1 MSTHIYHTLWDTYN
15 SNSTEQYDRTAALE
29 ERIRELED
37 AVSSSFQSFR
47 GALQQIS
54 SHVGLQDVTGTL
66 VGFTARSAGDQ
77 AIRPDIQAES
87 TLELFEPQYEKKD
100 LIDKGV
106 LMLEDC
112 RMLFDLY
119 VLIPVYTTTIFLT
132 DCDIL

>member
-1 MSTHIYHTLWDTYN
+1 MSAASIPPRTR
-15 SNSTEQYDRTAALE
+15 QYDRTAALE

-37 AVSSSFQSFR
+37 VVSSSFQSFR

-66 VGFTARSAGDQ
+66 VGFTARSAEDQ
-77 AIRPDIQAES
+77 AIHPDIQAES
-87 TLELFEPQYEKKD
+87 TPEVFEPQYERKD

-106 LMLEDC
+106 LTLEDC

-119 VLIPVYTTTIFLT
+119 VPATVDIATLFLT
-132 DCDIL
+132 DCDLL